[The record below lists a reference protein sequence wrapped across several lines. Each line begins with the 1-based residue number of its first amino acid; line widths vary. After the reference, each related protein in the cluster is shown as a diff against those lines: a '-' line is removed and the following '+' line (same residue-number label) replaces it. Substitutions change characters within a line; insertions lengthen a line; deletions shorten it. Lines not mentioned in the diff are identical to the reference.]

1 MTSSSCASE
10 VSGEGGK
17 TETFLVGISWKFLCW
32 KKKFLA
38 FFSCFFF
45 FFFYSSF
52 FLASADICELLSCTC
67 MTLIRRA
74 SPQSGQGSVGW
85 RGVRSWVWEGCWKG
99 KGEAEEGKTLR
110 GPRKE
115 DGTIGRAPWILP
127 CRPGYSWKT
136 AVPVSVAHKSRDL

>member
-1 MTSSSCASE
+1 MPLKLVVREAKQRRSWLEFLGNSCVGKRNSSL
-10 VSGEGGK
+10 
-17 TETFLVGISWKFLCW
+17 FLVVS
-32 KKKFLA
+32 
-38 FFSCFFF
+38 F
-45 FFFYSSF
+45 FFFYSF
-52 FLASADICELLSCTC
+52 FLASADICELLSFTC